1 MQKEIVIDINPY
13 QTRVVLIEDGSPSE
27 IYIERRGRERLVGN
41 IYKGKVQNVLPGMQA
56 AFVDI
61 GLERNAF
68 LYAGDIVLDKGDF
81 QFGGHEGD
89 QKLDEAPNIKDIV
102 KPGQDIMVQIIK
114 EPVGTKGA
122 RVTTHV
128 TLPGR
133 SLVLMPTVNYIGVS
147 RRIDDEEERARL
159 KAAIEVRPQCIADTF
174 EGALWTSGHLD
185 HDSVGMS
192 IDFANLLLTDPLLNL
207 TEAIRTMRSRMVYCH
222 FKNLKF
228 YPWGHDW
235 DLGLRAGS
243 IDYFEVLAAMRQTGY
258 EGWIGLEYCGSGDPD
273 AFIADDINYLR
284 WLEQRLNRADRWQPS
299 WSDYL
304 G

>member
-1 MQKEIVIDINPY
+1 MQVASK
-13 QTRVVLIEDGSPSE
+13 LC
-27 IYIERRGRERLVGN
+27 LVGWT
-41 IYKGKVQNVLPGMQA
+41 YRHWPMRRLFEVA
-56 AFVDI
+56 ADHGCAAVEVRPCADTD
-61 GLERNAF
+61 L
-68 LYAGDIVLDKGDF
+68 
-81 QFGGHEGD
+81 
-89 QKLDEAPNIKDIV
+89 
-102 KPGQDIMVQIIK
+102 
-114 EPVGTKGA
+114 T
-122 RVTTHV
+122 
-128 TLPGR
+128 TLPGIIEALPR
-133 SLVLMPTVNYIGVS
+133 AAALASQHNVRLAATYLHQYVVTDAGAVRERNPNFFNPEVLGRLADLGTDVIQLIIERVRPDGSHVLS
-147 RRIDDEEERARL
+147 SHEAEESDFAACREGLEILAENLDRYHL

-207 TEAIRTMRSRMVYCH
+207 TEAIRTMRNRMVYCH

-243 IDYFEVLAAMRQTGY
+243 IDYFEVLAAMRQSGY

-273 AFIADDINYLR
+273 AFIADDMDYLR
-284 WLEQRLNRADRWQPS
+284 WLEQRLNREDRWQPT